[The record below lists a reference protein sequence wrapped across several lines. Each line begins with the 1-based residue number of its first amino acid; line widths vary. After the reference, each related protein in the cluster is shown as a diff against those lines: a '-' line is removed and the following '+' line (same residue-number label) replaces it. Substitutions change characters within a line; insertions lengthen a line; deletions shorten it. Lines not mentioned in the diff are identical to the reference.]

1 MIIKPKIKGFIC
13 ITTHPLGCVKSIENQ
28 ISYIKSKNTNL
39 NDNKPKNVLIIGSS
53 TGYGLA
59 SRISL
64 AFGNKSSTFGV
75 YFDRPGTENKVGSPG
90 FYNNLATEFFSKKEG
105 LYAESYNGDAFSNE
119 TKKIVINKIKKDNI
133 GKIDLLIYSLASPKR
148 IDPDTGKI
156 YKAVIKTVGEKFTSK
171 NLNTDKEEIDTI
183 NIDPA
188 NQNEIDDTIK
198 VMGGEDWEMWIKAL
212 KKEELLADNFK
223 TLSYSYIGPEQTW
236 PIYRNGTIGLAKK
249 NLELSI
255 LNINNIINDINGKAY
270 VSINKALVT
279 QASSAIPVV
288 PLYISILYKVMKDK
302 GIHENCIEQMY
313 RLFFDKMNKLSNNNI
328 FNYEKIIRMDD
339 LEMRKDV
346 QDEIKNIWHQVN
358 CKNLKETTD
367 FIGYKKDFL
376 NLFGF
381 EINGI
386 DYNKEINNSLLIN
399 PIESR

>member
-13 ITTHPLGCVKSIENQ
+13 ITTHPLGCVKNIKNQ
-28 ISYIKSKNTNL
+28 ISYIKSKNILFTK
-39 NDNKPKNVLIIGSS
+39 NKPKNVLIIGSS
-53 TGYGLA
+53 TGYGLS

-64 AFGNKSSTFGV
+64 AFGSKYSTFGV
-75 YFDRPGTENKVGSPG
+75 YFDRPGTFNKVGSPG

-119 TKKIVINKIKKDNI
+119 TKKRVINKIKKDNI
-133 GKIDLLIYSLASPKR
+133 GKIDLLIYSVASPKR
-148 IDPDTGKI
+148 IDPETGKI
-156 YKAVIKTVGEKFTSK
+156 YKAVIKPIGKEFTSK

-183 NIDPA
+183 NISEA
-188 NQNEIDDTIK
+188 NQSEIDDTIK

-212 KKEELLADNFK
+212 KKEELLSDNFR
-223 TLSYSYIGPEQTW
+223 TLSYSYIGPKQTW
-236 PIYRNGTIGLAKK
+236 PIYRSGTIGLAKE
-249 NLELSI
+249 NLESSI
-255 LNINNIINDINGKAY
+255 SNINNIINDINGKAY

-288 PLYISILYKVMKDK
+288 PLYISILYKVMKNK

-313 RLFFDKMNKLSNNNI
+313 RLFFEKINNISNN
-328 FNYEKIIRMDD
+328 EKIIRMDD

-346 QDEIKNIWHQVN
+346 QDEIKDIWYQVN
-358 CKNLKETTD
+358 SENLKKTTD
-367 FIGYKKDFL
+367 LTGYKKDFL

-386 DYNKEINNSLLIN
+386 DYNQEVNDEMLIN
-399 PIESR
+399 PMEFI